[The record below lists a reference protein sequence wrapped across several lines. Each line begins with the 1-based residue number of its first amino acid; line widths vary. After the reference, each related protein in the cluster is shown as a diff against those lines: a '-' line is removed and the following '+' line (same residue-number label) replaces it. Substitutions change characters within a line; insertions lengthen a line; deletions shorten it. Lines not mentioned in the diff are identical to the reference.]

1 MSPTNVL
8 IYFLFAF
15 LCMVYTFS
23 KVGINRMSI
32 LMVLVFWE
40 GLFDY
45 LGVLSIYKI
54 GIVVFA
60 SALLGGNNIRL
71 FKNKNDFVVNIA
83 FILFTFAFWI
93 SYYIYGGSISTMLS
107 QYLYKYAFLWIA
119 FHYFKDITHN
129 ISKREYVKN
138 MLMTILYTQISIS
151 IVKIILFRF
160 EIEGLVG
167 SMSYGGGGP
176 AVVVPIV
183 SLIFYW
189 LIRNGS
195 FNKKDWIIVLLIM
208 TISIASGKRQPIVF
222 FPAILVALFVFVSQS
237 ARFSSLLK
245 YIPIAFTVFYI
256 GVRMTS
262 TFTPEKVVGGRFD
275 ISFVTGYVLKYYFG
289 TNEISEIIKGDYQGV
304 GRGAGVLLYF
314 KPRMLTL
321 STDKEL
327 LFGKGLYDVAI
338 QKYGRFTAG
347 GTRSNYGIQHSGLI
361 GAAGELIYS
370 MGYLSTIFLLFLS
383 AKIIFSMKNK
393 RLAWVM
399 YLYFLWDFLFYY
411 NQMLFFNSSG
421 LVVLITIFYANSYE
435 LEKKRYL
442 NHSFRTAKSQ

>member
-8 IYFLFAF
+8 IYFLFSS

-23 KVGINRMSI
+23 KVGINRISI

-45 LGVLSIYKI
+45 LGILNIYKI
-54 GIVVFA
+54 GIVVYA
-60 SALLGGNNIRL
+60 LALLGGKNIRL
-71 FKNKNDFVVNIA
+71 FKNNNDLAVNIS
-83 FILFTFAFWI
+83 FILFTFAFWL
-93 SYYIYGGSISTMLS
+93 SYYIYGGTISTMLS

-119 FHYFKDITHN
+119 YHYFKGITYN

-138 MLMTILYTQISIS
+138 MLMTILYVQISIS

-183 SLIFYW
+183 ALIFYW
-189 LIRNGS
+189 LIRSGS
-195 FNKKDWIIVLLIM
+195 FNKKDWISILFIL
-208 TISIASGKRQPIVF
+208 TIAIASGKRQPIIF

-237 ARFSSLLK
+237 ARVTSLLK
-245 YIPIAFTVFYI
+245 YIPVVFLVFYI

-275 ISFVTGYVLKYYFG
+275 FSYVSSYVLKYYFG
-289 TNEISEIIKGDYQGV
+289 TNQISEIIKGDYQGV

-321 STDKEL
+321 SSDKEL

-370 MGYLSTIFLLFLS
+370 IGYLGTISLLFFGAS
-383 AKIIFSMKNK
+383 VIFSMQNK
-393 RLAWVM
+393 RLAWVIL
-399 YLYFLWDFLFYY
+399 LYFLWDFLFYY
-411 NQMLFFNSSG
+411 NQMLFFNASG
-421 LVVLITIFYANSYE
+421 LVVVIIIFYANSYE
-435 LEKKRYL
+435 IEKMRYL
-442 NHSFRTAKSQ
+442 KQSLSTVSLK